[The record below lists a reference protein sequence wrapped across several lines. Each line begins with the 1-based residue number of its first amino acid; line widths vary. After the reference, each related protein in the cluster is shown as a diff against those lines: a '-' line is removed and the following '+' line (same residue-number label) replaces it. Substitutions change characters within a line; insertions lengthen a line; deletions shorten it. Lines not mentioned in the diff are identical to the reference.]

1 VLATLGHRV
10 ETGVLP
16 FDVQPIVDFWPVL
29 AQVGVAHVFAHAPDA
44 ERWAAPRFVQMA
56 EAGRQAS
63 AARYLDGIESVR
75 AFRRA
80 VSEAFA
86 NLDLIMTPSVAALP
100 WAAEEPF
107 PATIAGRAVGPRGHA
122 VYTGWVNA
130 CGHPAINLPC
140 DPARNGLPIGFQ
152 LVARYGQD
160 ELVFRVAAQY
170 ERAAPLAARWPAL
183 AENG

>member
-1 VLATLGHRV
+1 M
-10 ETGVLP
+10 
-16 FDVQPIVDFWPVL
+16 
-29 AQVGVAHVFAHAPDA
+29 GVAL
-44 ERWAAPRFVQMA
+44 R
-56 EAGRQAS
+56 GRA
-63 AARYLDGIESVR
+63 VR
-75 AFRRA
+75 ALALAPVFRRA
-80 VSEAFA
+80 
-86 NLDLIMTPSVAALP
+86 P
-100 WAAEEPF
+100 AE
-107 PATIAGRAVGPRGHA
+107 GGGGCGPRGHA